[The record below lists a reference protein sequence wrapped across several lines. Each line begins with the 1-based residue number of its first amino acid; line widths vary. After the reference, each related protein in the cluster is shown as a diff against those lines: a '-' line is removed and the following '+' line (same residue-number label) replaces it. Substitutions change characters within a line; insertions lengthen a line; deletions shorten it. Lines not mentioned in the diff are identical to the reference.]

1 MTDFYLSFPTC
12 KKLQE
17 WGCDIAPNHLTFYTD
32 EGEVD
37 GLVRTECMDSVILRY
52 HLLEDICCTHAREFF
67 GEITKRSVSDNRM
80 GNSDHREIRTITE
93 RRGYKYHMQE
103 NSSNIL
109 QQGKKDEAEKY
120 FLEHTIF
127 NPKNHD

>member
-67 GEITKRSVSDNRM
+67 GEIKKRCVSDNIM
-80 GNSDHREIRTITE
+80 GNSDHLEFRTITE
-93 RRGYKYHMQE
+93 RRGYKYHSKKILE
-103 NSSNIL
+103 LL

-120 FLEHTIF
+120 FLENTIF